1 MGARPRSARVTR
13 MNLRAFTMSLAVVP
27 AIAFGHAVVTPA
39 DSGLSQ
45 TQQYTLHVP
54 NEKDVPTVAVELLFP
69 AEIDVTTVDE
79 QEGWQLLLTRDSKRR
94 ITSATWMGSLAPKT
108 SARPVSVAWNV
119 VQTYDGVIVEWTG
132 EPGSKT
138 PASRTNI
145 H

>member
-1 MGARPRSARVTR
+1 

-108 SARPVSVAWNV
+108 SARFTFTAQNSARPVSVAWNV